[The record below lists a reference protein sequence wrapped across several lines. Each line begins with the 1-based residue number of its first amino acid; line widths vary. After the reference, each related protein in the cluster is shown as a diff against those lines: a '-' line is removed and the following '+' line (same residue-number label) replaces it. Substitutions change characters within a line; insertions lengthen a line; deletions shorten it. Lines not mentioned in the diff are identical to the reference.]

1 MSMLLS
7 YRVVQFKKC
16 LHLFMLYGCSFT
28 RNIQLRPQHKPGI
41 ITEESV
47 KVVGSPIQL
56 DLEMLHK
63 FQDGGYVS
71 ERDLPRVE
79 ELASIGLL
87 KMGLS
92 LKKMMPT
99 AKTTSL
105 GKKYL

>member
-1 MSMLLS
+1 M
-7 YRVVQFKKC
+7 
-16 LHLFMLYGCSFT
+16 
-28 RNIQLRPQHKPGI
+28 
-41 ITEESV
+41 
-47 KVVGSPIQL
+47 VGSSIQL
-56 DLEMLHK
+56 DLEILDK

-92 LKKMMPT
+92 LKKMTPT